1 MKYRLKDGGIINASS
16 PREFVRR
23 LKESSRFDSHMADDE
38 YLKAFAERYKLQTG
52 SEISIDPPEIFIKS
66 LVNSGFITDID

>member
-16 PREFVRR
+16 PREFITR
-23 LKESSRFDSHMADDE
+23 LKESSKFDSHLADNE